1 MLYVSTRNLKFHSIN
16 ALCRP
21 SNSYWSCKW
30 NFGLFLLCFSHF
42 WTLTIVLCNSLFIQH
57 KDVVKSV
64 NFFTSTVV
72 SYKHSSRK
80 FLVVIFCF
88 KETYLF
94 RFCCCAVVLH
104 QVLNYFQWLFLF
116 RSLVITCTL
125 DILSLSLKVTS
136 ESLYPKYSKILLHR
150 RVCL

>member
-1 MLYVSTRNLKFHSIN
+1 VLHVSTRNLKFHSIN

-30 NFGLFLLCFSHF
+30 NLWIIFAVFL
-42 WTLTIVLCNSLFIQH
+42 SLLNLNHCALQFAFHPTQRCQ
-57 KDVVKSV
+57 SV
-64 NFFTSTVV
+64 NFFTSTLV
-72 SYKHSSRK
+72 SSKHSSRK
-80 FLVVIFCF
+80 FLVIIFCF

-94 RFCCCAVVLH
+94 TFCCCAVVLL

-125 DILSLSLKVTS
+125 DLLSLSLKVTS
-136 ESLYPKYSKILLHR
+136 ESLYPKDSKILIHR